1 MKKLLFIIGIP
12 VLAAIVA
19 ITALLLFVDPNQFK
33 PLIAEQT
40 KKQTGLDLV
49 IDGDISWRIFPTLG
63 LSLGKTEVKNPQ
75 GFQSENLLKINA
87 IGVDVAVVPLFSRE
101 LMVGNVLLDGAEI
114 YLETLKDGR
123 SNLDR
128 LTKKSEPVTTLEK
141 QPSTEK
147 SQKVP
152 ETVTSASAAQEW
164 KINLA
169 GVSVSNASLEIRDAV
184 KDSYTKLYD
193 VGLSVSKF
201 AFDQW
206 TEVTFEAKGR
216 NNLQAFTAKGQAEFT
231 LSQGYASYKLR
242 NIVLDS
248 TFDDPATRISLAKV
262 ELDTLDFDSTN
273 KLIVTVKG
281 KASDLD
287 LDLTLH
293 SDLIVDKAI
302 SQIQLKS
309 MDLKTK
315 LVGSA
320 LPQSPMII
328 SAQSDFEFDLNSQL
342 ISLELK
348 KLVLNAIELDGNAT
362 VQLTTLPKIRF
373 ALHSKNI
380 DVGAFLAGKETTPS
394 AKPEPEEKSTSGKS
408 VPSSTN
414 DVASAKNEVEPDLT
428 ALNTLDVQG
437 KVSID
442 KFKANNTHMQNV
454 IAEFIVNRGVV
465 ELKSFTSDL
474 YRGSINATAYL
485 DGRKVPATYWA
496 KKQIKNVQ
504 VQPLLKDA
512 ANNDMLEGTGNIDVN
527 VKGKS
532 LIPENIK
539 QNLAGSVKIT
549 FADGAVNGINVAQ
562 IIRTNYATIKGQKIE
577 ESAKESKKTDF
588 SAMGATLIL
597 SQGVMT
603 TNDLSMQSP
612 LLRLRGEG
620 YANYLKETMDMELNT
635 SIVGTLEG
643 QGGKDINELK
653 DVTIPVRLFGKWTK
667 PEYEIEFDKLW
678 KKLEKEK
685 KKQLEKKAEK
695 EVNKFLDKSIKDEK
709 TKALADQ
716 LLKSLFN

>member
-63 LSLGKTEVKNPQ
+63 LSLGKTEVKNPH

-128 LTKKSEPVTTLEK
+128 LTKKSEPVATVEK

-147 SQKVP
+147 GQKVP
-152 ETVTSASAAQEW
+152 EAVASASAAQEW

-169 GVSVSNASLEIRDAV
+169 GVSVTNASLEIRDAA
-184 KDSYTKLYD
+184 KGSYTKLYD
-193 VGLSVSKF
+193 VGLAVSEF
-201 AFDQW
+201 SFDRW

-216 NNLQAFTAKGQAEFT
+216 NNLQAFTAKGHAELI

-242 NIVLDS
+242 NIVFDS
-248 TFDDPATRISLAKV
+248 TFDDPTTSISLAKV
-262 ELDTLDFDSTN
+262 ELNTFEFNSAN

-320 LPQSPMII
+320 LPQSPMLI
-328 SAQSDFEFDLNSQL
+328 SAHSDFEFDLNSQL
-342 ISLELK
+342 ISLALK
-348 KLVLNAIELDGNAT
+348 KLALNAIELDGNAT

-380 DVGAFLAGKETTPS
+380 DVDAFLAGKETTAS
-394 AKPEPEEKSTSGKS
+394 AKSEPEEKSTSGNS
-408 VPSSTN
+408 VPSGTN
-414 DVASAKNEVEPDLT
+414 EVASAQTDVEPDLT

-454 IAEFIVNRGVV
+454 TSEFSVNRGVV
-465 ELKSFTSDL
+465 ELKSFTSNL
-474 YRGSINATAYL
+474 YQGSINATAYL
-485 DGRKVPATYWA
+485 DGRNVPATYWA

-512 ANNDMLEGTGNIDVN
+512 VNNDMLEGTGNIDVN

-562 IIRTNYATIKGQKIE
+562 IIRTNYAKIKGQKIE

-620 YANYLKETMDMELNT
+620 YANYLKQTMDMELNT

-653 DVTIPVRLFGKWTK
+653 DVTIPVRLFGQWTK